1 LIGECC
7 DEFQYLMHCKGFQA
21 HKTCLKHHAPTGRV
35 PVSLDWGE
43 QDVAAAA
50 ETSLSITEAG
60 GELRVGITGPLTV
73 DAVGRLDREFRQ
85 AGKASP
91 RQVVIDAAAVTA
103 LDSAGAWIL
112 RRTSEAFSGRGI
124 EVRLDGLRAE
134 YAALLEKAFIPD
146 PDVPTDSNGPNP
158 LIVIAAR
165 AGKAMFDMAHVGR
178 DLFGFFGL
186 TIVSLLA
193 LLTGRTRLRFVA
205 LVSQLE
211 YVGLNAVGIV
221 ALLCFLVGVVL
232 AYMGSLQLERFG
244 AAILTV
250 NLVGVSVLREIGVLL
265 TAIIVAGR
273 SGSAFTAQIGTMKV
287 NQEVDALETL
297 GLSPVDVL
305 VIPRLIALFIALPI
319 LVFIGDI
326 AGLAG
331 GAMIA
336 VLTLDLSIQQFLT
349 QLKGAVDFWDF
360 GTGMLKAPVFAYVIA
375 VVGCHQGLKVSGSAE
390 SVGFRTT
397 KAVVE
402 SIFIVIVLD
411 ALFAVFFAEVGI

>member
-1 LIGECC
+1 MPGLAGTVVRG
-7 DEFQYLMHCKGFQA
+7 DDH
-21 HKTCLKHHAPTGRV
+21 
-35 PVSLDWGE
+35 
-43 QDVAAAA
+43 VAGA
-50 ETSLSITEAG
+50 ETSLSISETG
-60 GELRVGITGPLTV
+60 GELRVGIAGPLTV
-73 DAVGRLDREFRQ
+73 EAVGRLDRQFRD
-85 AGKASP
+85 ALSATP
-91 RQVVIDAAAVTA
+91 RQVVIDATGITA
-103 LDSAGAWIL
+103 LDSAGAWVL
-112 RRTSEAFSGRGI
+112 RRTSDAFSGRGI
-124 EVRLDGLRAE
+124 DVRLDGLQAR
-134 YAALLEKAFIPD
+134 YAALVEKAFVPEPEVPD
-146 PDVPTDSNGPNP
+146 GENGPNP
-158 LIVIAAR
+158 LIAMTAR
-165 AGKAMFDMAHVGR
+165 AGEAMFEMARVGR

-186 TIVSLLA
+186 TIVSLLS
-193 LLTGRTRLRFVA
+193 LFTGRTRLRFVA

-221 ALLCFLVGVVL
+221 SLLCFLVGVVL

-305 VIPRLIALFIALPI
+305 VIPRLIALFIALPV
-319 LVFIGDI
+319 LVFIGNI

-336 VLTLDLSIQQFLT
+336 VLTLDLTIQQFLT
-349 QLKGAVDFWDF
+349 QLKSAVDLWDF
-360 GTGMLKAPVFAYVIA
+360 WTGMMKAPVFAYVIA
-375 VVGCHQGLKVSGSAE
+375 VVGCHQGLQVSGSAE

-397 KAVVE
+397 KSVVE

>member
-1 LIGECC
+1 
-7 DEFQYLMHCKGFQA
+7 MHG
-21 HKTCLKHHAPTGRV
+21 PGG
-35 PVSLDWGE
+35 D
-43 QDVAAAA
+43 DVAAAD
-50 ETSLSITEAG
+50 TSLSITETG
-60 GELRVGITGPLTV
+60 GELRVGIAGPLTV
-73 DAVGRLDREFRQ
+73 EAVGRLDREFRQ
-85 AGKASP
+85 ALSASP
-91 RQVVIDAAAVTA
+91 RQVVIDAGGVTA

-112 RRTSEAFSGRGI
+112 RRTSDGFTGRGI
-124 EVRLDGLRAE
+124 DVRLDGLQE
-134 YAALLEKAFIPD
+134 QFSALVEKAFVPEPEAPD
-146 PDVPTDSNGPNP
+146 GENGPNP
-158 LIVIAAR
+158 LIAVTAR
-165 AGKAMFDMAHVGR
+165 AGEAMFDMARVGR
-178 DLFGFFGL
+178 ELFGFFGL

-193 LLTGRTRLRFVA
+193 LLTGRARLRFVA

-221 ALLCFLVGVVL
+221 SLLCFLVGVVL

-305 VIPRLIALFIALPI
+305 VIPRLIALFIALPV
-319 LVFIGDI
+319 LVFIGNI

-336 VLTLDLSIQQFLT
+336 VLTLDLTIQQFLT
-349 QLKGAVDFWDF
+349 QLKGAVDLWDF
-360 GTGMLKAPVFAYVIA
+360 WTGMIKAPVFAYVIA
-375 VVGCHQGLKVSGSAE
+375 VVGCHQGLQVSGSAE
-390 SVGFRTT
+390 SVGIRTT
-397 KAVVE
+397 KSVVE

-411 ALFAVFFAEVGI
+411 ALFAIFFAEVGI

>member
-1 LIGECC
+1 
-7 DEFQYLMHCKGFQA
+7 
-21 HKTCLKHHAPTGRV
+21 
-35 PVSLDWGE
+35 
-43 QDVAAAA
+43 
-50 ETSLSITEAG
+50 
-60 GELRVGITGPLTV
+60 
-73 DAVGRLDREFRQ
+73 
-85 AGKASP
+85 
-91 RQVVIDAAAVTA
+91 
-103 LDSAGAWIL
+103 
-112 RRTSEAFSGRGI
+112 
-124 EVRLDGLRAE
+124 
-134 YAALLEKAFIPD
+134 
-146 PDVPTDSNGPNP
+146 
-158 LIVIAAR
+158 
-165 AGKAMFDMAHVGR
+165 
-178 DLFGFFGL
+178 
-186 TIVSLLA
+186 
-193 LLTGRTRLRFVA
+193 
-205 LVSQLE
+205 
-211 YVGLNAVGIV
+211 
-221 ALLCFLVGVVL
+221 
-232 AYMGSLQLERFG
+232 
-244 AAILTV
+244 
-250 NLVGVSVLREIGVLL
+250 
-265 TAIIVAGR
+265 
-273 SGSAFTAQIGTMKV
+273 MKV

-360 GTGMLKAPVFAYVIA
+360 GTGILKAPVFAYVIA

>member
-1 LIGECC
+1 
-7 DEFQYLMHCKGFQA
+7 
-21 HKTCLKHHAPTGRV
+21 
-35 PVSLDWGE
+35 
-43 QDVAAAA
+43 VAAAD
-50 ETSLSITEAG
+50 TSLSITETG
-60 GELRVGITGPLTV
+60 GELRVGIAGPLTV
-73 DAVGRLDREFRQ
+73 EAVGRLDRQFRD
-85 AGKASP
+85 ALSATP
-91 RQVVIDAAAVTA
+91 RQVVIDAAGITA
-103 LDSAGAWIL
+103 LDSAGAWVL
-112 RRTSEAFSGRGI
+112 RRTSDAFSGRGI
-124 EVRLDGLRAE
+124 DVRLDGLQAR
-134 YAALLEKAFIPD
+134 YAALVEKAFVPEPEAPD
-146 PDVPTDSNGPNP
+146 GENGPNP
-158 LIVIAAR
+158 LIAMTAR
-165 AGKAMFDMAHVGR
+165 AGEAMFDMVQVGR

-186 TIVSLLA
+186 TIVSLLG

-221 ALLCFLVGVVL
+221 SLLCFLVGVVL

-305 VIPRLIALFIALPI
+305 VIPRLIALFIALPV
-319 LVFIGDI
+319 LVFIGNI

-331 GAMIA
+331 GAMIS
-336 VLTLDLSIQQFLT
+336 VLTLDLTIQQFLT
-349 QLKGAVDFWDF
+349 QLKSAVDLWDF
-360 GTGMLKAPVFAYVIA
+360 WTGMMKAPVFAYVIA
-375 VVGCHQGLKVSGSAE
+375 VVGCHQGLQVSGSAE

-397 KAVVE
+397 KSVVE

>member
-1 LIGECC
+1 
-7 DEFQYLMHCKGFQA
+7 M
-21 HKTCLKHHAPTGRV
+21 
-35 PVSLDWGE
+35 
-43 QDVAAAA
+43 AAAD
-50 ETSLSITEAG
+50 TSLSITETG
-60 GELRVGITGPLTV
+60 GELRVGIAGPLTV
-73 DAVGRLDREFRQ
+73 EAVGRLDRQFRD
-85 AGKASP
+85 ALSATP
-91 RQVVIDAAAVTA
+91 RQVVIDAAGITA
-103 LDSAGAWIL
+103 LDSAGAWVL
-112 RRTSEAFSGRGI
+112 RRTSDAFSGRGI
-124 EVRLDGLRAE
+124 DVRLDGLQAR
-134 YAALLEKAFIPD
+134 YAALVEKAFVPEPEAPD
-146 PDVPTDSNGPNP
+146 GENGPNP
-158 LIVIAAR
+158 LIAMTAR
-165 AGKAMFDMAHVGR
+165 AGEAMFDMVQVGR

-186 TIVSLLA
+186 TIVSLLG

-221 ALLCFLVGVVL
+221 SLLCFLVGVVL

-305 VIPRLIALFIALPI
+305 VIPRLIALFIALPV
-319 LVFIGDI
+319 LVFIGNI

-331 GAMIA
+331 GAMIS
-336 VLTLDLSIQQFLT
+336 VLTLDLTIQQFLT
-349 QLKGAVDFWDF
+349 QLKSAVDLWDF
-360 GTGMLKAPVFAYVIA
+360 WTGMMKAPVFAYVIA
-375 VVGCHQGLKVSGSAE
+375 VVGCHQGLQVSGSAE

-397 KAVVE
+397 KSVVE

>member
-1 LIGECC
+1 
-7 DEFQYLMHCKGFQA
+7 M
-21 HKTCLKHHAPTGRV
+21 
-35 PVSLDWGE
+35 
-43 QDVAAAA
+43 AAA

-60 GELRVGITGPLTV
+60 GELRVGIAGPLTV
-73 DAVGRLDREFRQ
+73 EAVGRLDRQFRE
-85 AGKASP
+85 ALAASP
-91 RQVVIDAAAVTA
+91 RQVVIDATGITA

-112 RRTSEAFSGRGI
+112 RRTSDGFAGRGI
-124 EVRLDGLRAE
+124 DVRLDGLQERYRA
-134 YAALLEKAFIPD
+134 LVEKAFVPD
-146 PDVPTDSNGPNP
+146 PDAPDGEERPNP
-158 LIVIAAR
+158 VLLVAAR
-165 AGKAMFDMAHVGR
+165 AGEAMFTMAHVGR

-186 TIVSLLA
+186 TIVSLLGIF
-193 LLTGRTRLRFVA
+193 TGRTKLRFIA

-221 ALLCFLVGVVL
+221 SLLCFLVGVVL

-244 AAILTV
+244 AAVLTV

-305 VIPRLIALFIALPI
+305 VLPRLIALFIALPI

-336 VLTLDLSIQQFLT
+336 VLTLDLTIQQFLV

-360 GTGMLKAPVFAYVIA
+360 GTGIVKAPVFAYVIA
-375 VVGCHQGLKVSGSAE
+375 VVGCHQGLQVSGSAE

-397 KAVVE
+397 KSVVE

-411 ALFAVFFAEVGI
+411 ALFAIFFAEVGI

>member
-1 LIGECC
+1 
-7 DEFQYLMHCKGFQA
+7 M
-21 HKTCLKHHAPTGRV
+21 
-35 PVSLDWGE
+35 
-43 QDVAAAA
+43 
-50 ETSLSITEAG
+50 
-60 GELRVGITGPLTV
+60 
-73 DAVGRLDREFRQ
+73 
-85 AGKASP
+85 KASP
-91 RQVVIDAAAVTA
+91 RQVVIDAADVTA
-103 LDSAGAWIL
+103 LDSAGAWVL

-146 PDVPTDSNGPNP
+146 PDVPTDANRPNP

-193 LLTGRTRLRFVA
+193 LLTGRARLRFVA

-360 GTGMLKAPVFAYVIA
+360 GTGILKAPVFAYVIA

>member
-1 LIGECC
+1 MHTFSGPWGILEASKCGAGAGAAVRG
-7 DEFQYLMHCKGFQA
+7 DE
-21 HKTCLKHHAPTGRV
+21 
-35 PVSLDWGE
+35 
-43 QDVAAAA
+43 DVAGA
-50 ETSLSITEAG
+50 ETSLSISETG
-60 GELRVGITGPLTV
+60 GELRVGIAGPLTV
-73 DAVGRLDREFRQ
+73 EAVGRLDRQFRD
-85 AGKASP
+85 ALSATP
-91 RQVVIDAAAVTA
+91 RQVVIDAAGITA
-103 LDSAGAWIL
+103 LDSAGAWVL
-112 RRTSEAFSGRGI
+112 RRTSDGFSGRGI
-124 EVRLDGLRAE
+124 AVRLDGLQAR
-134 YAALLEKAFIPD
+134 YAALVEKAFVPEPEAPD
-146 PDVPTDSNGPNP
+146 GETVPNP
-158 LIVIAAR
+158 LIQITAR
-165 AGKAMFDMAHVGR
+165 AGEAMFDMAHVAR
-178 DLFGFFGL
+178 ELFGFFGL
-186 TIVSLLA
+186 TIVALLS
-193 LLTGRTRLRFVA
+193 LLTGRTKLRFVA

-244 AAILTV
+244 ASILTV

-305 VIPRLIALFIALPI
+305 VIPRLIALFIALPV
-319 LVFIGDI
+319 LVFIGNI

-349 QLKGAVDFWDF
+349 QLKGAVDLWDF
-360 GTGMLKAPVFAYVIA
+360 WTGMMKAPVFAYVIA
-375 VVGCHQGLKVSGSAE
+375 VVGCHQGLQVSGSAE

-397 KAVVE
+397 KSVVE

>member
-1 LIGECC
+1 MAG
-7 DEFQYLMHCKGFQA
+7 
-21 HKTCLKHHAPTGRV
+21 
-35 PVSLDWGE
+35 
-43 QDVAAAA
+43 A
-50 ETSLSITEAG
+50 ETSLSISEAG
-60 GELRVGITGPLTV
+60 GELRVGIAGPLTV
-73 DAVGRLDREFRQ
+73 EAVGRLDRRFRE
-85 AGKASP
+85 ALAASP
-91 RQVVIDAAAVTA
+91 RQVVIDAAGITA
-103 LDSAGAWIL
+103 LDSAGAWVL
-112 RRTSEAFSGRGI
+112 RRTSDAFSGRGI
-124 EVRLDGLRAE
+124 EVRLDGLQAR
-134 YAALLEKAFIPD
+134 YAALVEKAFVPEPEAPD
-146 PDVPTDSNGPNP
+146 GENGPNP
-158 LIVIAAR
+158 LIRVTAR
-165 AGKAMFDMAHVGR
+165 AGEAMFDMARVGR
-178 DLFGFFGL
+178 ELFGFFGL
-186 TIVSLLA
+186 TIVSLLS
-193 LLTGRTRLRFVA
+193 LFTGRTRLRFVA

-221 ALLCFLVGVVL
+221 FLLCFLVGVVL

-250 NLVGVSVLREIGVLL
+250 NLVGVSILREIGVLL

-305 VIPRLIALFIALPI
+305 VIPRLIALCIALPV
-319 LVFIGDI
+319 LVFIGNI

-336 VLTLDLSIQQFLT
+336 VLTLDLTIQQFLT
-349 QLKGAVDFWDF
+349 QLKGAVDLWDF
-360 GTGMLKAPVFAYVIA
+360 WTGMMKAPVFAYVIA
-375 VVGCHQGLKVSGSAE
+375 VVGCHQGLQVSGSAE

-397 KAVVE
+397 KSVVE

>member
-1 LIGECC
+1 MPEII
-7 DEFQYLMHCKGFQA
+7 F
-21 HKTCLKHHAPTGRV
+21 APIGRV

-50 ETSLSITEAG
+50 ETLLSITEAG
-60 GELRVGITGPLTV
+60 GELRVGIAGPLTIE
-73 DAVGRLDREFRQ
+73 AVARLDRQFRQ
-85 AGKASP
+85 AVKASP
-91 RQVVIDAAAVTA
+91 RQVVIDAAEVTA
-103 LDSAGAWIL
+103 LDSAGAWVL

-124 EVRLDGLRAE
+124 EVRLDGLQAE
-134 YAALLEKAFIPD
+134 YSALLEKAFIPD
-146 PDVPTDSNGPNP
+146 PDVPTDEDRPNP
-158 LIVIAAR
+158 LIVITAR

-186 TIVSLLA
+186 TIVSLLG
-193 LLTGRTRLRFVA
+193 LLTGRTKLRFVA

-221 ALLCFLVGVVL
+221 SLLCFLVGVVL

-250 NLVGVSVLREIGVLL
+250 NLVGISVLREIGVLL

-336 VLTLDLSIQQFLT
+336 VLTLDLTIQQFLI

-360 GTGMLKAPVFAYVIA
+360 GTGILKAPVFAYVIA

>member
-1 LIGECC
+1 MAG
-7 DEFQYLMHCKGFQA
+7 
-21 HKTCLKHHAPTGRV
+21 
-35 PVSLDWGE
+35 
-43 QDVAAAA
+43 A
-50 ETSLSITEAG
+50 ETSLSISETG
-60 GELRVGITGPLTV
+60 GELRVGIAGPLTV
-73 DAVGRLDREFRQ
+73 EAVGRLDRQFRD
-85 AGKASP
+85 ALSATP
-91 RQVVIDAAAVTA
+91 RQVVIDATGITA
-103 LDSAGAWIL
+103 LDSAGAWVL
-112 RRTSEAFSGRGI
+112 RRTSDAFSGRGI
-124 EVRLDGLRAE
+124 DVRLDGLQAR
-134 YAALLEKAFIPD
+134 YAALVEKAFVPEPEVPD
-146 PDVPTDSNGPNP
+146 GENGPNP
-158 LIVIAAR
+158 LIAMTAR
-165 AGKAMFDMAHVGR
+165 AGEAMFEMARVGR

-186 TIVSLLA
+186 TIVSLLS
-193 LLTGRTRLRFVA
+193 LFTGRTRLRFVA

-221 ALLCFLVGVVL
+221 SLLCFLVGVVL

-305 VIPRLIALFIALPI
+305 VIPRLIALFIALPV
-319 LVFIGDI
+319 LVFIGNI

-336 VLTLDLSIQQFLT
+336 VLTLDLTIQQFLT
-349 QLKGAVDFWDF
+349 QLKSAVDLWDF
-360 GTGMLKAPVFAYVIA
+360 WTGMMKAPVFAYVIA
-375 VVGCHQGLKVSGSAE
+375 VVGCHQGLQVSGSAE

-397 KAVVE
+397 KSVVE